1 MEIEFDNSKVQALF
15 TDYNKMQKKVGLE
28 LTKKIKQ
35 RIDQVKAFDNF
46 FDVLNYGL
54 GNPHLLEGNKKGLC
68 AIIIDKNKRLI
79 IKPIVDNLSAESLKV
94 CRKIIIKG
102 VEDYHGSKTTTYIP

>member
-28 LTKKIKQ
+28 LTKNIKQ

-46 FDVLNYGL
+46 
-54 GNPHLLEGNKKGLC
+54 LL
-68 AIIIDKNKRLI
+68 
-79 IKPIVDNLSAESLKV
+79 
-94 CRKIIIKG
+94 
-102 VEDYHGSKTTTYIP
+102 YIFS